1 MKGTLENQRSKKVL
15 EEAEYETTQCVELA
29 VKKSQKV
36 TKKGLL
42 YKLKQLKLNR
52 ERLNV
57 KLLRECGMINNM
69 MYSIVKAYAVRGEM
83 EKFVDLIKL
92 FTPESEEYQ
101 QLLSG
106 EDLQLDI
113 QWIKEQD
120 ERVFLFKQKV
130 ISWLKEAELNNE
142 EVRSVG
148 LKSNN
153 SRSLKSSMS
162 SRNLKSSIKYRFI
175 EQKWRLQSWLQ
186 NQLLQNR
193 RIKYLR

>member
-1 MKGTLENQRSKKVL
+1 MCTKDCQKGNVGLTEVKNMKGTLENQRSKKIL
-15 EEAEYETTQCVELA
+15 EEAEYGTTQCVELA

-57 KLLRECGMINNM
+57 KLLRECGMINYM

-83 EKFVDLIKL
+83 DTFVDLIKL
-92 FTPESEEYQ
+92 FNPESEEYQ

-120 ERVFLFKQKV
+120 ERMFLFKQKV
-130 ISWLKEAELNNE
+130 INWLKEAELNNE

-153 SRSLKSSMS
+153 SRSSKSLKS
-162 SRNLKSSIKYRFI
+162 SRNLKSSIKYRSI
-175 EQKWRLQSWLQ
+175 
-186 NQLLQNR
+186 
-193 RIKYLR
+193 

>member
-1 MKGTLENQRSKKVL
+1 MCTKDCQKGNVGLTEVKNMKGTLENQRSKKIL
-15 EEAEYETTQCVELA
+15 EEAEYGTTQCVELA

-83 EKFVDLIKL
+83 DTFVDLIKL

-113 QWIKEQD
+113 QWIKKQD
-120 ERVFLFKQKV
+120 ERMFLFKQKV
-130 ISWLKEAELNNE
+130 INWLKEAELNNE

-153 SRSLKSSMS
+153 SRSSKSLKS
-162 SRNLKSSIKYRFI
+162 SRNLKSSIKYRSI
-175 EQKWRLQSWLQ
+175 
-186 NQLLQNR
+186 
-193 RIKYLR
+193 

>member
-1 MKGTLENQRSKKVL
+1 MCTKDCQKGNVGLTEVKNMKGTLENQRSKKIL

-83 EKFVDLIKL
+83 ETFVDLIKL
-92 FTPESEEYQ
+92 FTPEREEYQ

-120 ERVFLFKQKV
+120 ERMFLFKQKV
-130 ISWLKEAELNNE
+130 INWLKEAELNNE

-153 SRSLKSSMS
+153 SRSSKALKS
-162 SRNLKSSIKYRFI
+162 SRNLKSSIKYRSI
-175 EQKWRLQSWLQ
+175 
-186 NQLLQNR
+186 
-193 RIKYLR
+193 

>member
-1 MKGTLENQRSKKVL
+1 MCTKDCQKGNVGLTEVKNMKGTLENQRSKKIL

-36 TKKGLL
+36 TKKALL

-83 EKFVDLIKL
+83 ETFVDLIKL

-113 QWIKEQD
+113 QWIKKQD
-120 ERVFLFKQKV
+120 ERMFLFKQKV
-130 ISWLKEAELNNE
+130 INWLKEAELNNE

-153 SRSLKSSMS
+153 SRSSKSLKS
-162 SRNLKSSIKYRFI
+162 SRNLKSSIKYRSI
-175 EQKWRLQSWLQ
+175 
-186 NQLLQNR
+186 
-193 RIKYLR
+193 

>member
-69 MYSIVKAYAVRGEM
+69 MYSIVKAYAVREEM

-130 ISWLKEAELNNE
+130 INWLKEAELNNE

-193 RIKYLR
+193 RIRYLR

>member
-1 MKGTLENQRSKKVL
+1 MCTKDCQKGNVGLTEVKNMKGTLENQRSKKIL

-69 MYSIVKAYAVRGEM
+69 MYSIVKAYAVREEM

-130 ISWLKEAELNNE
+130 INWLKEAELNNE

-175 EQKWRLQSWLQ
+175 EQK
-186 NQLLQNR
+186 
-193 RIKYLR
+193 

>member
-1 MKGTLENQRSKKVL
+1 MCTKDCQKGNVGLTEVKNMKGTLENQRSKKIL

-83 EKFVDLIKL
+83 ETFVDLIKL

-130 ISWLKEAELNNE
+130 INWLKEAELNNE

-153 SRSLKSSMS
+153 SRSSKSLKS
-162 SRNLKSSIKYRFI
+162 SRNLKSSIKYRSI
-175 EQKWRLQSWLQ
+175 
-186 NQLLQNR
+186 
-193 RIKYLR
+193 

>member
-1 MKGTLENQRSKKVL
+1 MCTKDCQKGNVGLTEVKNMKGTLENQRSKKIL

-83 EKFVDLIKL
+83 DTFVDLIKL
-92 FTPESEEYQ
+92 FTPEREEYQ

-120 ERVFLFKQKV
+120 ERMFLFKQKV
-130 ISWLKEAELNNE
+130 INWLKEAELNNE

-153 SRSLKSSMS
+153 SRSSKALKS
-162 SRNLKSSIKYRFI
+162 SRNLKSSIKYRSI
-175 EQKWRLQSWLQ
+175 
-186 NQLLQNR
+186 
-193 RIKYLR
+193 

>member
-1 MKGTLENQRSKKVL
+1 MCTKDCQKGNVGLTEVKNMKGTLENQRSKKIL
-15 EEAEYETTQCVELA
+15 EEAEYGTTQCVELA

-83 EKFVDLIKL
+83 DTFVDLIKL

-130 ISWLKEAELNNE
+130 INWLKEAELNNE

-153 SRSLKSSMS
+153 SRSSKSLKS
-162 SRNLKSSIKYRFI
+162 SRNLKSSIKYRSI
-175 EQKWRLQSWLQ
+175 
-186 NQLLQNR
+186 
-193 RIKYLR
+193 

>member
-1 MKGTLENQRSKKVL
+1 MCTKDCQKGNVGLTEVKNMKGTLENQRSKKIL

-52 ERLNV
+52 ERLNI

-69 MYSIVKAYAVRGEM
+69 MYSILKAYAVRGEM
-83 EKFVDLIKL
+83 ETFVDLIKL
-92 FTPESEEYQ
+92 FTPEREEYQ

-120 ERVFLFKQKV
+120 ERMFLFKQKV
-130 ISWLKEAELNNE
+130 INWLKEAELNNE

-153 SRSLKSSMS
+153 SRSSKLLKP
-162 SRNLKSSIKYRFI
+162 SRNLKSSIKYRSI
-175 EQKWRLQSWLQ
+175 
-186 NQLLQNR
+186 
-193 RIKYLR
+193 

>member
-1 MKGTLENQRSKKVL
+1 MCTKDCQKGNVGLTEVKNMKGTLENQRSKKIL
-15 EEAEYETTQCVELA
+15 EETEYGTTQCVELA

-69 MYSIVKAYAVRGEM
+69 MYSIVKAYAVREEM

-130 ISWLKEAELNNE
+130 INWLKEAELNNE

-153 SRSLKSSMS
+153 FRSLKSSMS

-175 EQKWRLQSWLQ
+175 EQK
-186 NQLLQNR
+186 
-193 RIKYLR
+193 

>member
-1 MKGTLENQRSKKVL
+1 MCTKDCQKGNVGLTEVKNMKGKLENQRSKKIL
-15 EEAEYETTQCVELA
+15 EEAEYGTTQCVELA

-83 EKFVDLIKL
+83 DTFVDLIKL

-120 ERVFLFKQKV
+120 ERMFLFKQKV
-130 ISWLKEAELNNE
+130 INWLKEAELNNE

-153 SRSLKSSMS
+153 SRSSKSLKS
-162 SRNLKSSIKYRFI
+162 SRNLKSSIKYRSI
-175 EQKWRLQSWLQ
+175 
-186 NQLLQNR
+186 
-193 RIKYLR
+193 

>member
-1 MKGTLENQRSKKVL
+1 MCTKDCQKGNVGLTEVKNMKGTLENQRSKKIL
-15 EEAEYETTQCVELA
+15 EETEYGTTQCVELA

-52 ERLNV
+52 KRLNV

-120 ERVFLFKQKV
+120 ERMFLFKQKV
-130 ISWLKEAELNNE
+130 INWLKEAELNNE

-153 SRSLKSSMS
+153 SRSLKSSMP

-175 EQKWRLQSWLQ
+175 EQK
-186 NQLLQNR
+186 
-193 RIKYLR
+193 

>member
-1 MKGTLENQRSKKVL
+1 MCTKDCQKGNVGLTEVKNMKGTLENQRSKKIL

-52 ERLNV
+52 ERLNI

-83 EKFVDLIKL
+83 ETFVDLIKL

-120 ERVFLFKQKV
+120 ERMFLFKQKV
-130 ISWLKEAELNNE
+130 INWLKEAEMNNE

-153 SRSLKSSMS
+153 SRSSKALKS
-162 SRNLKSSIKYRFI
+162 SRNLKSSIKYRSI
-175 EQKWRLQSWLQ
+175 
-186 NQLLQNR
+186 
-193 RIKYLR
+193 

>member
-1 MKGTLENQRSKKVL
+1 MCTKDCQKGNVGLTEVKNMKGTLENQRSKKIL
-15 EEAEYETTQCVELA
+15 EEAEYGTTQCVELA

-83 EKFVDLIKL
+83 ETFVDLIKL
-92 FTPESEEYQ
+92 FTPEREEYQ

-120 ERVFLFKQKV
+120 ERMFLFKQKV
-130 ISWLKEAELNNE
+130 INWLKEAELNNE
-142 EVRSVG
+142 EMRSVG

-153 SRSLKSSMS
+153 SRSSKALKS
-162 SRNLKSSIKYRFI
+162 SRNLKSSIKYRSI
-175 EQKWRLQSWLQ
+175 
-186 NQLLQNR
+186 
-193 RIKYLR
+193 

>member
-1 MKGTLENQRSKKVL
+1 MCTKDCQKGNVGLTEVKNMKGTLENQRSKKIL

-83 EKFVDLIKL
+83 ETFVDLIKL
-92 FTPESEEYQ
+92 FTPEREEYQ

-106 EDLQLDI
+106 GDLQLDI

-120 ERVFLFKQKV
+120 ERMFLFKQKV
-130 ISWLKEAELNNE
+130 INWLKEAELNNE

-153 SRSLKSSMS
+153 SRSSKALKS
-162 SRNLKSSIKYRFI
+162 SRNLKSSIKYRSI
-175 EQKWRLQSWLQ
+175 
-186 NQLLQNR
+186 
-193 RIKYLR
+193 

>member
-1 MKGTLENQRSKKVL
+1 MCTKDCQKGNVGLTEVKNMKGTLENQRSKKIL

-130 ISWLKEAELNNE
+130 INWLKEAELNNE

-153 SRSLKSSMS
+153 SRSSKSLKS
-162 SRNLKSSIKYRFI
+162 SRNLKSSIKYRSI
-175 EQKWRLQSWLQ
+175 
-186 NQLLQNR
+186 
-193 RIKYLR
+193 

>member
-1 MKGTLENQRSKKVL
+1 MCTKDCQKGNVGLTEVKNMKGTLENQRSKKIL
-15 EEAEYETTQCVELA
+15 EETEYGTTQCVELA

-83 EKFVDLIKL
+83 DTFVDLIKL

-153 SRSLKSSMS
+153 SRSSKSLKS
-162 SRNLKSSIKYRFI
+162 SRNLKSSIKYRSI
-175 EQKWRLQSWLQ
+175 
-186 NQLLQNR
+186 
-193 RIKYLR
+193 

>member
-69 MYSIVKAYAVRGEM
+69 MYSIVKAYAVREEM

-130 ISWLKEAELNNE
+130 INWLKEAELNNE

>member
-175 EQKWRLQSWLQ
+175 EQK
-186 NQLLQNR
+186 
-193 RIKYLR
+193 

>member
-1 MKGTLENQRSKKVL
+1 MCTKDCQKGNVGLTEVKNMKGTLENQRSKKIL

-83 EKFVDLIKL
+83 ETFVDLIKL

-120 ERVFLFKQKV
+120 ERMFLFKQKV
-130 ISWLKEAELNNE
+130 INWLKEAELNNE
-142 EVRSVG
+142 EMRSVG

-153 SRSLKSSMS
+153 SRSSKALKS
-162 SRNLKSSIKYRFI
+162 SRNLKSSIKYRSI
-175 EQKWRLQSWLQ
+175 
-186 NQLLQNR
+186 
-193 RIKYLR
+193 

>member
-1 MKGTLENQRSKKVL
+1 MCTKDCQKGNVGLTEVKNMKGKLENQRSKKIL

-57 KLLRECGMINNM
+57 KLLRECGMTNNM

-83 EKFVDLIKL
+83 EAFVDLIKL
-92 FTPESEEYQ
+92 FTPEREEYQ

-120 ERVFLFKQKV
+120 ERMFLFKQKV
-130 ISWLKEAELNNE
+130 INWLKEAELNNE

-153 SRSLKSSMS
+153 SRSSKALKS
-162 SRNLKSSIKYRFI
+162 SRNLKSSIKYRSI
-175 EQKWRLQSWLQ
+175 
-186 NQLLQNR
+186 
-193 RIKYLR
+193 

>member
-1 MKGTLENQRSKKVL
+1 MGLTEVKNMKGTLENQRSKKIL

-83 EKFVDLIKL
+83 ETFVDLIKL
-92 FTPESEEYQ
+92 FTPEREEYQ

-120 ERVFLFKQKV
+120 ERMFLFKQKV
-130 ISWLKEAELNNE
+130 INWLKEAELNNE

-175 EQKWRLQSWLQ
+175 EQK
-186 NQLLQNR
+186 
-193 RIKYLR
+193 

>member
-1 MKGTLENQRSKKVL
+1 MCTKDCQKGNVGLTEVKNMKGTLENQRSKKIL
-15 EEAEYETTQCVELA
+15 EETEYGTTQCVELA

-83 EKFVDLIKL
+83 DTFVDLIKL

-120 ERVFLFKQKV
+120 ERMFLFKQKV
-130 ISWLKEAELNNE
+130 INWLKEAELNNE

-153 SRSLKSSMS
+153 SRSSKSLKS
-162 SRNLKSSIKYRFI
+162 SRNLKSSIKYRSI
-175 EQKWRLQSWLQ
+175 
-186 NQLLQNR
+186 
-193 RIKYLR
+193 

>member
-1 MKGTLENQRSKKVL
+1 MCTKDCQKGNVGLTEVKNMKGTLENQRSKKIL
-15 EEAEYETTQCVELA
+15 EEAEYGTTQCVELA

-69 MYSIVKAYAVRGEM
+69 MYSIVKTYAVRGEM
-83 EKFVDLIKL
+83 DTFVDLIKL

-130 ISWLKEAELNNE
+130 INWLKEAELNNE

-162 SRNLKSSIKYRFI
+162 SRNLKSSIKYRSI
-175 EQKWRLQSWLQ
+175 
-186 NQLLQNR
+186 
-193 RIKYLR
+193 

>member
-1 MKGTLENQRSKKVL
+1 MCTKDCQKGNVGLTEVKNMKGTLENQRSKKVL

-130 ISWLKEAELNNE
+130 INWLKEAELNNE

-153 SRSLKSSMS
+153 SRSSKALKS
-162 SRNLKSSIKYRFI
+162 SRNLKSSIKYRSI
-175 EQKWRLQSWLQ
+175 
-186 NQLLQNR
+186 
-193 RIKYLR
+193 

>member
-1 MKGTLENQRSKKVL
+1 MCTKDCQKGNVGLTEVKNMKGTLENQRSKKIL
-15 EEAEYETTQCVELA
+15 EETEYGTTQCVELA

-36 TKKGLL
+36 TKKALL

-83 EKFVDLIKL
+83 ETFVDLIKL

-120 ERVFLFKQKV
+120 ERMFLFKQKV
-130 ISWLKEAELNNE
+130 INWLKEAELNNE

-153 SRSLKSSMS
+153 SRSSKSLKS
-162 SRNLKSSIKYRFI
+162 SRNLKSSIKYRSI
-175 EQKWRLQSWLQ
+175 
-186 NQLLQNR
+186 
-193 RIKYLR
+193 

>member
-1 MKGTLENQRSKKVL
+1 MCTKDCQKGNVGLTEVKNMKGTLENQRSKKIL

-83 EKFVDLIKL
+83 DTFVDLIKL

-106 EDLQLDI
+106 GDLQLDI

-120 ERVFLFKQKV
+120 ERMFLFKQKV
-130 ISWLKEAELNNE
+130 INWLKEAELNNE

-153 SRSLKSSMS
+153 SRSSKSLKS
-162 SRNLKSSIKYRFI
+162 SRNLKSSIKYRSI
-175 EQKWRLQSWLQ
+175 
-186 NQLLQNR
+186 
-193 RIKYLR
+193 

>member
-1 MKGTLENQRSKKVL
+1 MCTKDCQKGNVGLTEVKNMKGTLENQRSKKIL
-15 EEAEYETTQCVELA
+15 EETEYGTTQCVELA

-83 EKFVDLIKL
+83 DTFVDLIKL
-92 FTPESEEYQ
+92 FTPEREEYQ

-120 ERVFLFKQKV
+120 ERMFLFKQKV
-130 ISWLKEAELNNE
+130 INWLKEAELNNE

-153 SRSLKSSMS
+153 SRSSKSLKS
-162 SRNLKSSIKYRFI
+162 SRNLKSSIKYRSI
-175 EQKWRLQSWLQ
+175 
-186 NQLLQNR
+186 
-193 RIKYLR
+193 

>member
-1 MKGTLENQRSKKVL
+1 MCTKDCQKGNVGLTEVKNMKGTLENQRSKKVL

-83 EKFVDLIKL
+83 DTFVDLIKL

-130 ISWLKEAELNNE
+130 INWLKEAELNNE

-153 SRSLKSSMS
+153 SRSSKSLKS
-162 SRNLKSSIKYRFI
+162 SRNLKSSIKYRSI
-175 EQKWRLQSWLQ
+175 
-186 NQLLQNR
+186 
-193 RIKYLR
+193 

>member
-1 MKGTLENQRSKKVL
+1 MCTKDCQKGNVGLTEVKNMKGTLENQRSKKIL

-83 EKFVDLIKL
+83 ETFVDLIKL
-92 FTPESEEYQ
+92 FTPEREEYQ

-106 EDLQLDI
+106 GDLQLDI

-120 ERVFLFKQKV
+120 ERMFLFKQKV
-130 ISWLKEAELNNE
+130 INWLKEAELNNE

-153 SRSLKSSMS
+153 SRSSKSLKS
-162 SRNLKSSIKYRFI
+162 SRNLKSSIKYRSI
-175 EQKWRLQSWLQ
+175 
-186 NQLLQNR
+186 
-193 RIKYLR
+193 